1 MAEKP
6 QDRFQ
11 DEQKLARHIL
21 GLCLDRPRTLIGIAG
36 IPGSGKST
44 LARHLRDALGH
55 IAQRPD
61 IATVVP
67 MDGFH
72 LTNAEL
78 EARGLMDRK
87 GSPDTFRAPSLYVK
101 LLEIKRASRPVLMP
115 IYSRE
120 MHEPVPDALE
130 VRVESPIVLV
140 EGNYLF
146 CDSGLWRTISAVF
159 DLKVFVDAPAEKA
172 KERVIA
178 RHVQGGMSPDGAA
191 KKFEVN
197 DAPNS
202 ELVAP
207 SKKNADIVFA

>member
-1 MAEKP
+1 MAETS
-6 QDRFQ
+6 QIRFQ
-11 DEQKLARHIL
+11 DEQRLARHIL

-36 IPGSGKST
+36 VPGSGKST

-61 IATVVP
+61 VAIVVP

-78 EARGLMDRK
+78 NQRGLMDRK
-87 GSPDTFRAPSLYVK
+87 GSPDTYRTQSLYVK
-101 LLEIKRASRPVLMP
+101 LLEIKRGSRPVLMP

-120 MHEPVPDALE
+120 IHEPVPDAVE
-130 VRVESPIVLV
+130 VKAETPLVIV

-146 CDSGLWRTISAVF
+146 CDFGMWRPISTVF
-159 DLKVFVDAPAEKA
+159 DLKIFVETTPDKA

-178 RHVQGGMSPDGAA
+178 RHIQGGMNAEAA
-191 KKFEVN
+191 AGKFDHN

-207 SKKNADIVFA
+207 AKSNADIMFG